1 MTKAKAGT
9 YLANLR
15 KGMEASGWSK
25 GRELRVRGDDLGEAA
40 RNWNRLGFEGHGKAI
55 ELYAECSRKPWEGFK
70 QG

>member
-1 MTKAKAGT
+1 
-9 YLANLR
+9 
-15 KGMEASGWSK
+15 MEASGWSK